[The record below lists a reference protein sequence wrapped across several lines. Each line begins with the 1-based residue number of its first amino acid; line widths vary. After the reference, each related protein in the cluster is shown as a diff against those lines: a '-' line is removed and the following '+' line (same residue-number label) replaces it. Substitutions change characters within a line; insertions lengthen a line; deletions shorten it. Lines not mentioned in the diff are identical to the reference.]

1 MAHPLTEVESIDIP
15 VESYLCQVGEVFQAF
30 RLQDS
35 GTVSYG
41 VLAGDR
47 RWFVKESGDP
57 SILESLHRAIH
68 LNTKVQHPVL
78 PRLHNS
84 FRTPH
89 GLALVYEWVPGEV
102 LNDPRFTR
110 EQRWCDPAHPHVRF
124 RSLPVGEI
132 LDVLGSI
139 FDAHILLADSG
150 FVASDFYD
158 GCIIYDF
165 SGRRVFLCDLDEY
178 RHGPFILDMDRN
190 YGSARFMAPEEFQ
203 RGSTIDQITNVF
215 NLGRAATVLLGDGTD
230 SMDAWRGSNALR
242 EVVVRATSVERS
254 QRHQSIGEFVR
265 EWHEVVEGARRPPRI
280 S

>member
-1 MAHPLTEVESIDIP
+1 MTHPLTEMDAIDVPI
-15 VESYLCQVGEVFQAF
+15 ESYLCQVGEVFRAF

-35 GTVSYG
+35 GTASYG
-41 VLAGDR
+41 VLVGDR

-57 SILESLHRAIH
+57 GIVQSLRRALH
-68 LNTKVQHPVL
+68 LNTKVQHPAL

-84 FRTPH
+84 FRTPG

-110 EQRWCDPAHPHVRF
+110 EQRRRDPAHPHVRF

-132 LDVLGSI
+132 LDALDTILDVHVLLGN
-139 FDAHILLADSG
+139 SG

-165 SGRRVFLCDLDEY
+165 GGRRVFLCDLDEY

-190 YGSARFMAPEEFQ
+190 YGSSRFMAPEEFQ

-215 NLGRAATVLLGDGTD
+215 NLGRAAIVLLGDGTE
-230 SMDAWRGSNALR
+230 SMDAWRGSDALR
-242 EVVVRATSVERS
+242 EVVVRATSAERS
-254 QRHQSIGEFVR
+254 QRYQSVHEFV
-265 EWHEVVEGARRPPRI
+265 EERRNAVKTE
-280 S
+280 